1 MMPVS
6 PQKTPNA
13 EADILVALMCCH
25 FSLLFFGFI
34 LVIYHLLSSLILQ
47 QAAINLFKRKVSIS
61 FSEKLKVVSQGK
73 NDWKKE
79 KNIKSSISF

>member
-13 EADILVALMCCH
+13 EADILVALIFRH
-25 FSLLFFGFI
+25 FSLLFLGFI

-61 FSEKLKVVSQGK
+61 FSEKLEVVSQGK
-73 NDWKKE
+73 SDWKKE